1 MNNASFLESLS
12 GEIVDGQYLWVNA
25 FATSPDNAQ
34 WSGRSYQHKTA
45 QQILIN
51 EAADQNT
58 YFCPALLSGL
68 DDSGSFKRSK
78 AHFTKLL
85 ALVADDA
92 DPDDVVGSLSW
103 LIETS
108 ENNYQMGILV
118 DLDDPDAADAQT
130 VDAVMQA
137 MADASLI
144 KADKSGNNAVR
155 YLRLPNGVN
164 TKLRANNWSVR
175 VRSMDLQS
183 RYSLADACAA
193 FGLDLEQIKQYSTVV
208 DSDAAKISGADHAS
222 LIAALAADVPKDRSY
237 HDPLL
242 KLSSKLVKAGTSGG
256 AVVEHL
262 RGLMLAVRPTDPHEY
277 QRWEERY
284 NEIPRMVSGAE
295 RYRQPIIDMPVI
307 DGEADGSLLVDINEL
322 ERISGNIRWLV
333 KGLVPADAMGMLFG
347 ASGAFKSFI
356 ALDFG
361 LHVAHGLNWCNRK
374 TTQGNV
380 VYVAAEGGA
389 GVYRR
394 IKAWHEKRGLGI
406 TDNFSICITPLLLTV
421 EDEIDRLAQA
431 IAALPEPP
439 SLVVI
444 DTLSQTFSGDENS
457 STDIADYI
465 RSMNTKLRAQYG
477 CSVLIL
483 HHTGHSASERP
494 RGSSAITANLDF
506 LLGCYR
512 PDKDSLSAQ
521 LEVFKQKDGDKL
533 DTQWFTLESK
543 EIGVDDDGEKIQSLV
558 ASWNDLVANLKHNA
572 AMLNQNERDVL
583 DAIPVAGTATEQE
596 MQDALMHRYENQA
609 TRYKTLQ
616 RAIKKLYNEKNL
628 IIPVGKRIWRR
639 A

>member
-45 QQILIN
+45 QQLLIN

-58 YFCPALLSGL
+58 YFCPALLTGL
-68 DDSGSFKRSK
+68 DDSGSFKRTK
-78 AHFTKLL
+78 TQFTKLL

-92 DPDDVVGSLSW
+92 NPDDVVGSLSW

-108 ENNYQMGILV
+108 TNNFQMGILI
-118 DLDDPDAADAQT
+118 DLDDPDAADQQT

-137 MADASLI
+137 MADADLI

-175 VRSMDLQS
+175 ARSMDLES
-183 RYSLADACAA
+183 RYSLADACGA
-193 FGLDLEQIKQYSTVV
+193 FGLDLEQIKRYSTVV
-208 DSDAAKISGADHAS
+208 DSEAAKISGADHAS
-222 LIAALAADVPKDRSY
+222 LIAALASDVHQDRSY

-262 RGLMLAVRPTDPHEY
+262 RGLMLAVRPTEPHEY
-277 QRWEERY
+277 ARWEERY

-295 RYRQPIIDMPVI
+295 RYRKPIIDMPVI
-307 DGEADGSLLVDINEL
+307 DGEDSLLVGIEEL
-322 ERISGNIRWLV
+322 ERISGSISWLV
-333 KGLVPADAMGMLFG
+333 KGLVPADSMGMLFG

-361 LHVAHGLNWCNRK
+361 LHVSHGLNWCNRK
-374 TTQGNV
+374 TTEGNV

-394 IKAWHEKRGLGI
+394 IKAWHEKRGLKV
-406 TDNFSICITPLLLTV
+406 TENFNICITPLLLTV
-421 EDEIDRLAQA
+421 EEEIDRLTNA
-431 IAALPEPP
+431 IRALPEPP

-465 RSMNTKLRAQYG
+465 RSMNTKLRAEYG
-477 CSVLIL
+477 CTVIIL

-543 EIGVDDDGEKIQSLV
+543 NVGVDEDGEEIQSLV
-558 ASWNDLVANLKHNA
+558 ATWNDLVANLKHNA
-572 AMLNQNERDVL
+572 AMLNDNERDVL
-583 DAIPVAGTATEQE
+583 DAIPKAGTATEQE
-596 MQDALMHRYENQA
+596 MQNALMHRYENQA

-628 IIPVGKRIWRR
+628 IIPAGKRIWRR